1 MLNFLMDLLFPE
13 HVCCLCRQPGRF
25 NSRQPWC
32 DHCDENM
39 KTVRSCLP
47 ICEKCGKY
55 LENEGQSLC
64 TDCRKELPAF
74 KIGRAVGPYSD
85 DSYRIAVK
93 VLKFL
98 GRKYMA
104 VKMGNLMAEVVKEEQ
119 GFWPLDLIVP
129 VPSSAGSA
137 RQRGFNQ
144 SALLAR
150 QIGKKIG
157 VAVDVRL
164 LVRVKETPSQRE
176 LTREEREKNLLCAF
190 QVQRPEKIKGKH
202 ILLVDDVY
210 TTGSTIRECTRTL
223 LDAGAASVAVVTW
236 ATGKSF

>member
-1 MLNFLMDLLFPE
+1 MRNILMDLLFPE

-32 DHCDENM
+32 DQCDKNM
-39 KTVRSCLP
+39 KAVRSCLP
-47 ICEKCGKY
+47 VCDKCGKY
-55 LENEGQSLC
+55 VEDTGQLLC
-64 TDCRKELPAF
+64 VDCRKELPAF
-74 KIGRAVGPYSD
+74 KIGRAVGPYNDESF
-85 DSYRIAVK
+85 RIAVK

-104 VKMGNLMAEVVKEEQ
+104 VKMGDLMAEVVQQEKR
-119 GFWPLDLIVP
+119 FWPLDLIVP
-129 VPSSAGSA
+129 VPSSAGSE

-150 QIGKKIG
+150 QIGKRLG
-157 VAVDVRL
+157 LPVHERL
-164 LVRVKETPSQRE
+164 LIRVKETPSQRE

-190 QVQRPEKIKGKH
+190 QVQRSEKIKGKH

-223 LDAGAASVAVVTW
+223 LDAGAADVAVITW